1 MIRILILPLMCV
13 LIVLISACSN
23 STYKSENTADL
34 CVGVAD
40 VTMEIRGGILYV
52 TPYKGP
58 TYRTSVKADDI
69 SVLRPEIGTGKGG
82 SMCSATVLKDG
93 ATVATFDRSYVDSSK
108 ITKSDLEIHFG
119 HVTRVLSPFEMIVVI
134 SVSIFLC
141 VIAIGTGSS
150 FIGKRKKKINSNIN
164 AVSANCTESDYISK
178 TNEGERK

>member
-1 MIRILILPLMCV
+1 MIRKLILPLMCV

-52 TPYKGP
+52 TPYNGP

-69 SVLRPEIGTGKGG
+69 SVLRPEIGTGHGG

-108 ITKSDLEIHFG
+108 ITKSELEVHFG

-141 VIAIGTGSS
+141 LIAIGTRSS
-150 FIGKRKKKINSNIN
+150 FLGKRKKNTNRNIN
-164 AVSANCTESDYISK
+164 AVSVNDTESDYISK

>member
-1 MIRILILPLMCV
+1 MIRKLILPLMCV

-52 TPYKGP
+52 TPYNGP

-69 SVLRPEIGTGKGG
+69 SVLRPEIGTGHGG

-93 ATVATFDRSYVDSSK
+93 RTVATFDRSYVDSSE
-108 ITKSDLEIHFG
+108 ITKADLEYHFG
-119 HVTRVLSPFEMIVVI
+119 HVTRIMTPSETITAITLSVFI
-134 SVSIFLC
+134 C
-141 VIAIGTGSS
+141 VIAAAAVIIFLIRRKEQNNSHINVVSKSS
-150 FIGKRKKKINSNIN
+150 
-164 AVSANCTESDYISK
+164 TESDYISK